1 MKYLYLGHPPH
12 CYDDDLGHIAE
23 RFAQE
28 VSEDTGWAVR
38 SCPYEGFNQS
48 LNVQQFS
55 SLVLQNPGPIL
66 LLRPVQ
72 ARTVELIRNKLGG
85 RLPIE
90 VREIETSETLRDAV
104 IAAEQRFDA
113 GEPFLSLDLIVGLLL
128 IRKLDKERMWGGNAK
143 GYMWVEDIPNGRG
156 LDEKYAGRVPHVLN
170 VLLQQELLI
179 SKKSGSSK
187 KYALNPDMREAI
199 YDALRSR
206 ILPGK
211 AQGYLTRGD
220 TEESIRALDLLDEYL
235 EEGEG

>member
-12 CYDDDLGHIAE
+12 HYDDDLGDIAE
-23 RFAQE
+23 RFVQKAPK
-28 VSEDTGWAVR
+28 DAGWAIR
-38 SCPYEGFNQS
+38 SCPYEDFNQS
-48 LNVQQFS
+48 LNVQRFAA
-55 SLVLQNPGPIL
+55 LVFQNPGPIL
-66 LLRPVQ
+66 LMRPVQ
-72 ARTVELIRNKLGG
+72 AKTVELIRGKLGG

-90 VREIETSETLRDAV
+90 VRDIETAEALRDAV
-104 IAAEQRFDA
+104 IAVEQKFDA
-113 GEPFLSLDLIVGLLL
+113 GEPFISLDLIVALLL

-143 GYMWVEDIPNGRG
+143 GYMWAEDIPNGRG

-170 VLLQQELLI
+170 ILLQQELLI

-187 KYALNPDMREAI
+187 KYALNPDTREAI

-235 EEGEG
+235 DEGEE